1 MLTRSMDALFS
12 DPSNQ
17 PHVDEVDVLAYQLR
31 AAQSR
36 IKALETQ
43 LRSQEVSDLK
53 RFETFDENLK
63 EKEYKTLLASVIE
76 VSKYPMFVMDENDAL
91 IVTNPAFREYFSI
104 PDTDPSTDPQ
114 CLDSFP
120 MEMHER
126 LTKARR
132 ALESGAPSCEFEW
145 HRLNADGGEYL
156 RCSLSPL
163 RDESGAL
170 YAMSGILD
178 DISVIKRSQER
189 FAMSEA
195 RFRNLVEN
203 TDNLVLRLDGNLN
216 VSFANPTAR
225 EMMNLSSETP
235 TEVYLPDLV
244 HAKDSIQMERKIQ
257 ECVAAGRFQ
266 LTLENRLPLGP
277 EDGHYLIWSMN
288 FCYDGEGNLLHIN
301 VIARDITERRD
312 YECQMKRAV
321 EIAEA
326 ADRSKSEFLAMISH
340 EIRTPLNSIIGLSD
354 LIESSQ
360 LGAEESQMVETI
372 NSSGRSLLSL
382 INDVLDLSKVE
393 SGHMTLDKA
402 EMDLRECLDQVGQL
416 FLFRTKSK
424 GILFEWSVHPDVPVR
439 LLCDRERV
447 VQVLSNLIGNAIKFT
462 DNGHVKVRASCE
474 LLTNVEEL
482 DLWSN
487 SDQHHYRPFRIT
499 IEVEDSGIGISQEQ
513 RVLLFQPFSQAD
525 ASIRRRFGGTG
536 LGLVISRKLAHLMGG
551 NIDLRSELGRG
562 STFVFTMNVDAR
574 RESSLKDVQLQPEN
588 GQSEK
593 MYDKRLSTSYPMR
606 ILVVD
611 DVSHNRLLMKTLL
624 KRMGYDPEMASSGE
638 EALELLDAGF
648 FDLVFMDMLMPG
660 LNGIDTTREIRIR
673 QSAGNLNPE
682 FIHIVALT
690 ANAMEQDRLECDKAG
705 MDAFISKPIRFA
717 EIQKSI
723 VQAYEAKQA
732 NGSTGSP

>member
-1 MLTRSMDALFS
+1 MPSRSMDAQIPDS
-12 DPSNQ
+12 SNQ
-17 PHVDEVDVLAYQLR
+17 PHVDEVEGLTSKLR
-31 AAQSR
+31 EAQSR
-36 IKALETQ
+36 ITALESQ
-43 LRSQEVSDLK
+43 LQERSVLPV
-53 RFETFDENLK
+53 FESLNKSLK
-63 EKEYKTLLASVIE
+63 EKEYKTLLASVIDA
-76 VSKYPMFVMDENDAL
+76 SRYPMFVMDENDVL
-91 IVTNPAFREYFSI
+91 IVTNPAFRDYFSI
-104 PDTDPSTDPQ
+104 AAADPSNPPQ
-114 CLDSFP
+114 CIDSFP
-120 MEMHER
+120 PEMHEK
-126 LTKARR
+126 LTNARR
-132 ALESGAPSCEFEW
+132 ALESGAVSYEFEW
-145 HRLNADGGEYL
+145 HRLNADGAEYL

-163 RDESGAL
+163 KDESGGL
-170 YAMSGILD
+170 YAVSGILD
-178 DISVIKRSQER
+178 DISSIKRSQER

-244 HAKDSIQMERKIQ
+244 HAEDSIHMERKIQ
-257 ECVAAGRFQ
+257 ECAAAGGLQ
-266 LTLENRLPLGP
+266 LTLENRLPVGSG
-277 EDGHYLIWSMN
+277 EGHYLIWSMN
-288 FCYDGEGNLLHIN
+288 FCYNGEGNLLHIN

-321 EIAEA
+321 ETAEA

-354 LIESSQ
+354 LIESSA
-360 LGAEESQMVETI
+360 LGAEESQMIETI

-393 SGHMTLDKA
+393 SGHMTLDNA

-416 FLFRTKSK
+416 FLFRTKTK
-424 GILFEWSVHPDVPVR
+424 GILFEWSVQPDVPDR

-462 DNGHVKVRASCE
+462 DKGHVKVRASCE

-482 DLWSN
+482 DLWSD

-499 IEVEDSGIGISQEQ
+499 IEIEDSGIGISQEQ

-525 ASIRRRFGGTG
+525 ASIRHRFGGTG
-536 LGLVISRKLAHLMGG
+536 LGLVISRKLALLMGG

-562 STFVFTMNVDAR
+562 STFVFTMTVDAR
-574 RESSLKDVQLQPEN
+574 SKSSEKYVQQLPEN
-588 GQSEK
+588 AQSEE
-593 MYDKRLSTSYPMR
+593 MYDKRLATSYPMR

-648 FDLVFMDMLMPG
+648 FDMVFMDMLMPG
-660 LNGIDTTREIRIR
+660 LNGMDTTREIRLR
-673 QSAGNLNPE
+673 QSEGHLNPE
-682 FIHIVALT
+682 LIHIVALT
-690 ANAMEQDRLECDKAG
+690 ANAMEQDRLECSKAG
-705 MDAFISKPIRFA
+705 MDAFISKPIRFV

-732 NGSTGSP
+732 NGSTGTP